1 MSKMKRGLAIFAIIL
16 LAGLYVA
23 TLVLALLN
31 NEAYAGLLKVSFLM
45 TFAIPVIL
53 YIYTLMIKK
62 AKERKENRET
72 GIIDESLLDSTEEND
87 D

>member
-1 MSKMKRGLAIFAIIL
+1 MSKFKRGLAIIAIVL
-16 LAGLYVA
+16 LAGLYVV
-23 TLVLALLN
+23 TLVLALMG
-31 NEAYAGLLKVSFLM
+31 NEAYADLLKVSFLM

-53 YIYTLMIKK
+53 YIYTLMVKK

-72 GIIDESLLDSTEEND
+72 GIIDESLLESTEEKD